1 MTSKAVL
8 ITGCSSGIG
17 RATAL
22 RLARSDW
29 TVYAAARRLESIAD
43 LHDAGCKTLVL
54 DVTDAAS
61 IEQAVAQVESESGAV
76 DALVNNAG
84 YSQSGAIEE
93 VPVDQIRRQ
102 FETNIFGLAA
112 LTQRVL
118 PAMRAQGWG
127 RIVNL
132 GSMGGTLTFPGGGYY
147 HATKYAL
154 EAFSDALRFEVEN
167 FGIDVV
173 LIQPGLIRTGFDKA
187 AVDSMPPAAGDAGPY
202 ARFNK
207 EVARITQSAYRNGLM
222 AKLAGEPDNVAQIIE
237 RALSADKPKAR
248 YPVTWS
254 ARLLMWQRRLLPDRL
269 WDAFLG
275 RNYPRPGP

>member
-1 MTSKAVL
+1 MPSKAAL

-22 RLARSDW
+22 RLARAGW
-29 TVYAAARRLESIAD
+29 NVYASARRLESIAD
-43 LHDAGCKTLVL
+43 LADTGCKLLAL

-61 IEQAVAQVESESGAV
+61 IEHAVARVETESGAV
-76 DALVNNAG
+76 GALVNNAG

-93 VPVDQIRRQ
+93 VPPELIRRQ
-102 FETNIFGLAA
+102 FETNFVGLAA

-118 PAMRAQGWG
+118 PGMRNQGWG

-154 EAFSDALRFEVEN
+154 EAFSDALRFEVKN
-167 FGIDVV
+167 FGVEVV
-173 LIQPGLIRTGFDKA
+173 LVQPGLIRTRFDQA
-187 AVDSMPPAAGDAGPY
+187 AVTAMPAAQAGPAPY
-202 ARFNK
+202 KKFNA
-207 EVARITQSAYRNGLM
+207 EVARVTQSAYRNGLM
-222 AKLAGEPDNVAQIIE
+222 SKLAGDPDDVAQVIE
-237 RALSADKPKAR
+237 RALSAAKPKAR

-254 ARLLMWQRRLLPDRL
+254 ARLLMWQRRLLPDYL

-275 RNYPRPGP
+275 LNYPRPGR